1 MRFTP
6 GRATTWSHNA
16 TTLPQGRYEA
26 ALEDYDR
33 AIALTPGHCRAVYN
47 RAWAA
52 DQLGRADEALAGYGT
67 SIRWEPGNPTAFHNR
82 SRLLER
88 LGRCGAAVLKLPP
101 FENMARDAH
110 GPPSEPGWTC
120 LCV

>member
-1 MRFTP
+1 MDAHIT
-6 GRATTWSHNA
+6 SVS
-16 TTLPQGRYEA
+16 QGRYEA
-26 ALEDYDR
+26 AIEDYDH
-33 AIALTPGHCRAVYN
+33 AIRLAPGHCRAVYN

-67 SIRWEPGNPTAFHNR
+67 SIGLEPGNPTAFHNR

-88 LGRCGAAVLKLPP
+88 LGRCGEAVLKLPP
-101 FENMARDAH
+101 FEIMARDAP